1 MRRSS
6 DGQGHGESHLD
17 RRGFVAGVAASAA
30 APTIVRAK
38 ATEPQPGVVVE
49 TTAGK
54 LRGLV
59 RGGIHIFKGAPY
71 GASTAGKMRFMAP
84 VPPMPWTGVR
94 DAFAFGHQSPQ
105 LMSYT
110 EVLAPQAP
118 ASEGFD
124 EDCLVL
130 NVWTPGPTRGAKRP
144 VMFWCHGGGFFQES
158 GSWPW
163 VDGENLARRGDV
175 VVVTV
180 NHRLNVFGYLHL
192 GDIGGERYAASG
204 NAGMLD
210 LVLALEWVRDNI
222 DAFGGDPDQV
232 TIFGESGGG
241 AKVCTLL
248 AMPSAK
254 GLFHRAAVQSGP
266 SLTAM
271 PREEANALASAFI
284 RELGVT
290 PDRIDELQSLSPAR
304 LLAAMAPAM
313 SVQPVGPIGARMGFS
328 PVMDGRVI
336 ANDPFD
342 PVASPQAAGIPM
354 IVGCNRHEQ
363 SLFAL
368 SFGDKAA
375 LDLDAAGLHKRVGD
389 MVGEPR
395 AQQVIDLYSRDN
407 PGASPSELY
416 FLIGTD
422 RFIRR
427 QTIELAERKAD
438 QSAGAVYT
446 YQFAWRSPAMGGR
459 LYAPHTV
466 EIPFVFDNTGI
477 PTVMTRGGPEVKA
490 LAAQVSDTWIAFART
505 GNPNH
510 PGLDRWPAFDTATRS
525 TMVFNLE
532 SRAVADPDA
541 DERRLW
547 SSLNA

>member
-1 MRRSS
+1 MSGS
-6 DGQGHGESHLD
+6 NSGEGLRLG
-17 RRGFVAGVAASAA
+17 RRGFVTGAAAAAA
-30 APTIVRAK
+30 APAVARA
-38 ATEPQPGVVVE
+38 QPAQPRPGAVVE
-49 TTAGK
+49 TTSGK

-59 RGGIHIFKGAPY
+59 RNGVHIFKGAPY
-71 GASTAGKMRFMAP
+71 GASTAGPRRFMPPAP
-84 VPPMPWTGVR
+84 PTPWSGVR

-110 EVLAPQAP
+110 DVLSPQAP
-118 ASEGFD
+118 PSEGFD

-130 NVWTPGPTRGAKRP
+130 NVWTPGPARGAKRP

-192 GDIGGERYAASG
+192 SDIAGERYAASG

-210 LVLALEWVRDNI
+210 LVRALEWVRDNI

-232 TIFGESGGG
+232 MIFGESGGG

-254 GLFHRAAVQSGP
+254 GLFHRAAIQSGP
-266 SLTAM
+266 SLKAM
-271 PREEANALASAFI
+271 PRDQANALATAFI
-284 RELGVT
+284 RELGIT
-290 PDRIDELQSLSPAR
+290 PDRIDELQTLTPAR
-304 LLAAMAPAM
+304 LLAAMAPAQR
-313 SVQPVGPIGARMGFS
+313 VQAVGVIGIRMGFS
-328 PVMDGRVI
+328 PVMDGHIV

-342 PVASPQAAGIPM
+342 PVASPLAAGIP
-354 IVGCNRHEQ
+354 ILVGCNRHEQ

-368 SFGDKAA
+368 SFGDRAA
-375 LDLDAAGLHKRVGD
+375 LDLDAAGLNKRVSD
-389 MVGEPR
+389 MVGEPAAR
-395 AQQVIDLYSRDN
+395 QLIDLYRRDN
-407 PGASPSELY
+407 PGAGPSELF

-422 RFIRR
+422 RSIRR
-427 QTIELAERKAD
+427 QTIALAEAKAR
-438 QSAGAVYT
+438 QKAGAVYL

-466 EIPFVFDNTGI
+466 EIPFVFDNTDI

-490 LAAQVSDTWIAFART
+490 LAGQVSDAWIAFART

-510 PGLDRWPAFDTATRS
+510 AGLSHWPAFDETTRS
-525 TMVFNLE
+525 TMVFNLA
-532 SRAVADPDA
+532 SRAVQDPDSE
-541 DERRLW
+541 ERRFW
-547 SSLNA
+547 NSTPA

>member
-6 DGQGHGESHLD
+6 GGQGADGHRLN
-17 RRGFVAGVAASAA
+17 RRGFVAGVTFSAA
-30 APTIVRAK
+30 TPAIARA
-38 ATEPQPGVVVE
+38 QPGETRPGVAVE

-59 RGGIHIFKGAPY
+59 RDGVHIFKGVPY
-71 GASTAGKMRFMAP
+71 GASTSGSRRFM
-84 VPPMPWTGVR
+84 PPSPPTPWTGVR

-110 EVLAPQAP
+110 DVLAPQAP
-118 ASEGFD
+118 PSEGFA

-130 NVWTPGPTRGAKRP
+130 NVWTPGPARGSKRP

-175 VVVTV
+175 VVITV
-180 NHRLNVFGYLHL
+180 NHRLNVFGYLDL

-204 NAGMLD
+204 VAGMLD
-210 LVLALEWVRDNI
+210 LVQALEWVRDNI

-232 TIFGESGGG
+232 MIFGESGGG

-248 AMPSAK
+248 AMPAAK

-271 PREEANALASAFI
+271 PRDQANALASAFI
-284 RELGVT
+284 RELGIT
-290 PDRIDELQSLSPAR
+290 PDRIDELQTLPPAR

-313 SVQPVGPIGARMGFS
+313 QVQTVGPIGARMGFS
-328 PVMDGRVI
+328 PVMDGRFV

-342 PVASPQAAGIPM
+342 PVASPLAAGIPM
-354 IVGCNRHEQ
+354 LVGCNRDEQ
-363 SLFAL
+363 SLFSL

-375 LDLDAAGLHKRVGD
+375 LDLDAAGLRKRVAE

-395 AQQVIDLYSRDN
+395 AGQLIDLYRRDN
-407 PGASPSELY
+407 PAAGPSELY

-422 RFIRR
+422 RFIRK
-427 QTIELAERKAD
+427 QTIALAERKAD
-438 QSAGAVYT
+438 QRAGAVYL
-446 YQFAWRSPAMGGR
+446 YQFAWRSPALGGR

-466 EIPFVFDNTGI
+466 EIPFVFDNTDI

-490 LAAQVSDTWIAFART
+490 LAAQVSDAWVAFART
-505 GNPNH
+505 GDPNH
-510 PGLDRWPAFDTATRS
+510 AGLSHWPAFDRAAHA

-532 SRAVADPDA
+532 SRAVSDPDA
-541 DERRLW
+541 AERKFW
-547 SSLNA
+547 SSSQA

>member
-1 MRRSS
+1 M
-6 DGQGHGESHLD
+6 
-17 RRGFVAGVAASAA
+17 
-30 APTIVRAK
+30 
-38 ATEPQPGVVVE
+38 VVE

-84 VPPMPWTGVR
+84 RPPAPWTGVR

-110 EVLAPQAP
+110 DVLAPQAP

-130 NVWTPGPTRGAKRP
+130 NVWTPGPKRGAKRP

-192 GDIGGERYAASG
+192 GDIAGERYANSG
-204 NAGMLD
+204 TAGMQD

-232 TIFGESGGG
+232 MIFGESGGG

-254 GLFHRAAVQSGP
+254 GLFHRAAVESGP

-271 PREEANALASAFI
+271 PREDANALASAFI
-284 RELGVT
+284 KELGIT
-290 PDRIDELQSLSPAR
+290 PDRIDELQSLPQAR

-313 SVQPVGPIGARMGFS
+313 SVQPVGPIGVRMGFS

-342 PVASPQAAGIPM
+342 PIASPLAAGIPM

-363 SLFAL
+363 SLFSL

-389 MVGEPR
+389 MVGAWR
-395 AQQVIDLYSRDN
+395 ARQVIDLYSRDN

-422 RFIRR
+422 RFIRK
-427 QTIELAERKAD
+427 QTIELAERKAA
-438 QSAGAVYT
+438 QNAGAVYT
-446 YQFAWRSPAMGGR
+446 YLFAWRSPAMGGR

-466 EIPFVFDNTGI
+466 EIPFVFDNTDI

-490 LAAQVSDTWIAFART
+490 LAGKVSDAWIAFART
-505 GNPNH
+505 GDPNH
-510 PGLDRWPAFDTATRS
+510 PGLSHWPAFDKTTRS

-532 SRAVADPDA
+532 SQAVADPDA

-547 SSLNA
+547 SA